1 MGLDGWNLPGEREG
15 RPAPEDLAERRKAVA
30 AVPQQVEPGVTVSH
44 EVFGGVPSV
53 VVAVPEPVRTVF
65 YLHGGGYRLG
75 EAAGWTGFA
84 SRLAVAADARIV
96 LVDYRLSPEAPFPGA
111 LRDAAA
117 AYDAVHAAFGSVTV
131 GGDSAGGGL
140 ALALALAIRVAER
153 PAPAALILLSPW
165 LDQTFE
171 SGAYTRN
178 GATDQL
184 FGREAARTGSD
195 LYLQGHDPRDPLVSP
210 VLADLADLPAT
221 LLFAGGA
228 EVLLDD
234 ATQFAQKAA
243 AAGVSVE
250 AHLVAGMQH
259 VWPTVF
265 PDLPESV
272 RALATMARFLRDS

>member
-15 RPAPEDLAERRKAVA
+15 RPAPDDLAERRKAISA
-30 AVPQQVEPGVTVSH
+30 IPQQVEPGATVSQ

-53 VVAVPEPVRTVF
+53 VVAVADPVRTVF

-84 SRLAVAADARIV
+84 SRLATAADARIV

-111 LRDAAA
+111 LRDAAS
-117 AYDAVHAAFGSVTV
+117 AYDAVRAAFGPVAV

-140 ALALALAIRVAER
+140 AVALALSIRDAGR
-153 PAPAALILLSPW
+153 PAPVALMLLSPW
-165 LDQTFE
+165 LDQTCE
-171 SGAYTRN
+171 SAAYARS

-184 FGREAARTGSD
+184 FGLEAARTGSD

-210 VLADLADLPAT
+210 VLADLAGLPST

-234 ATQFAQKAA
+234 ATLFAQKASA
-243 AAGVSVE
+243 SGVSVE
-250 AHLVAGMQH
+250 AHLVVGMQH

-265 PDLPESV
+265 PDLPESI
-272 RALATMARFLRDS
+272 RALATMARFLRDN